1 MIKKELMQFEFDLN
15 TQLRDTERNE
25 TRNLKQM
32 EEDGKDRRENI
43 KAGAK
48 GAKRFESSGNDVLE
62 GGMRL
67 SDFNP
72 QIGT

>member
-1 MIKKELMQFEFDLN
+1 MKADTKK
-15 TQLRDTERNE
+15 
-25 TRNLKQM
+25 
-32 EEDGKDRRENI
+32 
-43 KAGAK
+43 
-48 GAKRFESSGNDVLE
+48 FESSGNDILE

>member
-1 MIKKELMQFEFDLN
+1 MRDKERQS
-15 TQLRDTERNE
+15 TE
-25 TRNLKQM
+25 KV
-32 EEDGKDRRENI
+32 EDMKEQGKDRRENV

-48 GAKRFESSGNDVLE
+48 KFESSGNDILE

-72 QIGT
+72 QIGN

>member
-1 MIKKELMQFEFDLN
+1 MQFEFDLN
-15 TQLRDTERNE
+15 QQLRNQERESNE
-25 TRNLKQM
+25 RM
-32 EEDGKDRRENI
+32 EVMKEDGKNKRENM
-43 KAGAK
+43 KNEFK
-48 GAKRFESSGNDVLE
+48 NFESSGNDILE